1 MLETITLNRKESPNE
16 DLVLIARI
24 VRADAQ
30 ALARLYEKYQRKVY
44 SVVLRIVK
52 TEEDAREILQDVFL
66 QVWQKA
72 NLFEANRGTFSAW
85 LVTLAHNKAINLL
98 RSRRAK
104 KTALEIKHDLEQF
117 SELITEKTI
126 ESRTALDYQVESDER
141 EHLLALLEL
150 IPIEQKTALV
160 MAYYGGYSQSEIAKA
175 LGQPL
180 GTIKTRMRQGM
191 IRLHQLI
198 GENSRDY

>member
-1 MLETITLNRKESPNE
+1 MLETITLNRKESPTE
-16 DLVLIARI
+16 DLMLVARI

-52 TEEDAREILQDVFL
+52 TEEDAREILQDVFM

-72 NLFEANRGTFSAW
+72 NLFEANRGSFSAW

-104 KTALEIKHDLEQF
+104 KTALEIKQDLEQL
-117 SELITEKTI
+117 SELITDRTI
-126 ESRTALDYQVESDER
+126 ETRTALDLQVESDER

-150 IPIEQKTALV
+150 IPVEQKTALV

-175 LGQPL
+175 LGEPL

-198 GENSRDY
+198 GNNTDAY

>member
-1 MLETITLNRKESPNE
+1 MLETITLNRKESPTE
-16 DLVLIARI
+16 DLMLIARI

-52 TEEDAREILQDVFL
+52 TEEDAREILQDVFM

-72 NLFEANRGTFSAW
+72 NLFEASRGSFSAW

-104 KTALEIKHDLEQF
+104 KTALEIKQDLEQL
-117 SELITEKTI
+117 SELITDKTV
-126 ESRTALDYQVESDER
+126 ENRTALDFQVESDER

-150 IPIEQKTALV
+150 IPVEQKTALV
-160 MAYYGGYSQSEIAKA
+160 MAYYGGYSQSEIAKT
-175 LGQPL
+175 LGEPL

-198 GENSRDY
+198 GNNTDAY

>member
-72 NLFEANRGTFSAW
+72 NLFEANRGSFSAW

-104 KTALEIKHDLEQF
+104 KTALEIKQDLEQL
-117 SELITEKTI
+117 SELINEKTI
-126 ESRTALDYQVESDER
+126 ESRTALDFQVESDER

-150 IPIEQKTALV
+150 IPVEQKTALV

-198 GENSRDY
+198 GENNRDY

>member
-1 MLETITLNRKESPNE
+1 MLETITLSRKESPTE
-16 DLVLIARI
+16 DLMLVARV

-52 TEEDAREILQDVFL
+52 TEEDAREILQDVFM

-72 NLFEANRGTFSAW
+72 NLFEANRGSFSAW

-98 RSRRAK
+98 RSHRAK
-104 KTALEIKHDLEQF
+104 KSALEIKQDLEQL
-117 SELITEKTI
+117 SELITDKTV
-126 ESRTALDYQVESDER
+126 ESRTALDFQVESYER

-150 IPIEQKTALV
+150 IPVEQKTALV

-175 LGQPL
+175 LGEHL

-198 GENSRDY
+198 GNNTDGY